1 MVYLKLVLTMLFW
14 GGTFIAGRVAAQEI
28 GPLTAAAGRFAF
40 ASLLL
45 MVILRVR
52 ASGWPKLTRREA
64 LLILGTALT
73 GVVGYN
79 IAFFLGLRQIT
90 ASRAS
95 LIIALNPV
103 FITLAS
109 GVVFRER
116 LPRAGLA
123 GVLLSLVGAGLVITR
138 GNWQN
143 LELGFG
149 PGELFI
155 SLCVVLWVSY
165 TLIGRV
171 VLRTLTP
178 LISTTYASMLGCAGL
193 LIPAFLLERSTW
205 TIPSPSLILALAY
218 LGLFGTVL
226 GFIWY
231 YDALRELG
239 PAQAGIFINL
249 VPVFAVLLGV
259 LILGE
264 GITLQ
269 TLLGGVLVVLGV
281 TLTNAVRHRS
291 HPGYPGL
298 TVRLPAGRKGL

>member
-1 MVYLKLVLTMLFW
+1 MVYIKLVLTMLFW
-14 GGTFIAGRVAAQEI
+14 GGTFIAGRIAAQEI
-28 GPLTAAAGRFAF
+28 GPLTAAAGRFAI

-52 ASGWPKLTRREA
+52 AGGWPRLTRREA
-64 LLILGTALT
+64 LLILGIALT

-79 IAFFLGLRQIT
+79 ITFFLGLRLVA

-109 GVVFRER
+109 AVVFRER
-116 LPRAGLA
+116 LPVAGLA
-123 GVLLSLVGAGLVITR
+123 GVLLSLAGAGLVITR
-138 GNWQN
+138 GSWQD
-143 LELGFG
+143 LQLGFG
-149 PGELFI
+149 PGEFFI

-171 VLRTLTP
+171 ALRTLTP
-178 LISTTYASMLGCAGL
+178 LISTTYASLLGCAGL
-193 LIPAFLLERSTW
+193 LLPAFLLERSTW
-205 TIPSPSLILALAY
+205 SPPSLSLILALAY

-231 YDALRELG
+231 YEALRELG
-239 PAQAGIFINL
+239 AAQTGIFINL

-259 LILGE
+259 LTLGE
-264 GITLQ
+264 VVTLQ

-291 HPGYPGL
+291 HPGS
-298 TVRLPAGRKGL
+298 

>member
-1 MVYLKLVLTMLFW
+1 MLYLKLVLTMLFW

-52 ASGWPKLTRREA
+52 AGGWPRLSRREA
-64 LLILGTALT
+64 LLIFGIALT

-109 GVVFRER
+109 AVVFRER
-116 LPRAGLA
+116 LSVAGLA
-123 GVLLSLVGAGLVITR
+123 GVLLSLAGAGLVITR
-138 GNWQN
+138 GSWQD

-149 PGELFI
+149 PGEFFI

-171 VLRTLTP
+171 ALRTLTP
-178 LISTTYASMLGCAGL
+178 LVSTTYASLLGCAGL
-193 LIPAFLLERSTW
+193 VLPAFLVERSTW
-205 TIPSPSLILALAY
+205 TPPSPSLILALAY

-231 YDALRELG
+231 YEALRELG
-239 PAQAGIFINL
+239 AAQAGIFINL

-259 LILGE
+259 LTLGE
-264 GITLQ
+264 EVTPQ

-281 TLTNAVRHRS
+281 TLTNVVRYRS
-291 HPGYPGL
+291 RPG
-298 TVRLPAGRKGL
+298 

>member
-1 MVYLKLVLTMLFW
+1 MVYLKLVLTMFFW
-14 GGTFIAGRVAAQEI
+14 GGTFIAGRIAAQEI

-40 ASLLL
+40 ASFVL

-52 ASGWPKLTRREA
+52 TGGWPRLTRREA
-64 LLILGTALT
+64 LLILGIALT

-79 IAFFLGLRQIT
+79 IAFFLGLRQVT

-95 LIIALNPV
+95 LIIALNPI

-109 GVVFRER
+109 AVLFRER
-116 LPRAGLA
+116 LPIAGLA
-123 GVLLSLVGAGLVITR
+123 GVLLSLAGAGLVITR
-138 GNWQN
+138 GSWQD

-149 PGELFI
+149 SGELYI

-171 VLRTLTP
+171 ALRTLTP
-178 LISTTYASMLGCAGL
+178 LVSTTYASLLGCVGL
-193 LIPAFLLERSTW
+193 LLPAFLFERSTW
-205 TIPSPSLILALAY
+205 TPPSPSLVMALAY

-231 YDALRELG
+231 YEALRELG

-259 LILGE
+259 LALGE
-264 GITLQ
+264 VITLQ
-269 TLLGGVLVVLGV
+269 AVLGGVLVVLGV

-291 HPGYPGL
+291 QPG
-298 TVRLPAGRKGL
+298 